1 MKLPKNNR
9 IFIALFFCGIII
21 PTAILA
27 FLSFRNV
34 QSERLLAEK
43 NFEDAQTS
51 FSKQAIQTVRDEQ
64 TEILKE
70 TRTAS
75 QFLYEQPQKL
85 LEFGNAAS
93 FKNVQGIDAI
103 FLFNESRLVFP
114 SVSIHTKSAKLDPPT
129 TIPGSIEK
137 ELLRAEISG
146 RGPDKIKYARSALL
160 MQAPFI
166 SGQDNILNLLGLLR
180 SRYQEKHYDEALNII
195 EALERHPEARGY
207 LSNSLIESLRYLKFE
222 IFVEQ
227 KKNSQ
232 AENYCLSLF
241 ADFLEGRSMQD
252 VGSARFFFDNA
263 LSQILSFED
272 LSQKKRDAFWNLRE
286 NLNRQLEHAEAYA
299 AHRDFLQRFAEEN
312 IPTKN
317 GLFYKKDGSTLFF
330 RMTYPWLSGD
340 QVVIGMIDAEA
351 YQKRIREKLSDVA
364 REWKN
369 VSYSISNS
377 QDSLIF
383 GKIPDKN
390 ATISKQF
397 DLGEGL
403 GWSLTLY
410 QRDTQEL
417 YSEARHKMFLLS
429 GLVAF
434 SLLTV
439 LLGSFF
445 ILKSISQE
453 RKLIMMKTNFLSSV
467 SHELKTPLTSI
478 KMFAEMISNGRVQ
491 KIEKCQEYSK
501 LIGKESTRLENLIAA
516 ILNYTRMET
525 GKQVFHWEKLDLSEC
540 VNRVYAAV
548 LDIADNRG
556 ITMTKDL
563 APGCFVMGDN
573 TALYSLAQGLIE
585 NAIKYTNPPGKVHIR
600 VAEENEKIIFSV
612 ADTGIGIASSE
623 QKNIFNDFYRVG
635 DEMTRST
642 KGSGLG
648 LAIVKRVAE
657 AHKASIS
664 VQSHKGKGSTF
675 TVRLKKAE

>member
-34 QSERLLAEK
+34 QNERLLAEK
-43 NFEDAQTS
+43 SFENAQAS
-51 FSKQAIQTVRDEQ
+51 FSKQAIQAVQKEQ
-64 TEILKE
+64 LAILSE
-70 TRTAS
+70 TKAAS
-75 QFLYEQPQKL
+75 IYLYEQPQKL
-85 LEFGNAAS
+85 LEFDKAPSFRQVKGIAAT
-93 FKNVQGIDAI
+93 FV
-103 FLFNESRLVFP
+103 FNENALVFP
-114 SVSIHTKSAKLDPPT
+114 SISIHREPSKLDPPT
-129 TIPGSIEK
+129 TIPGSLERDMLHFELTGANEKGIE
-137 ELLRAEISG
+137 EI
-146 RGPDKIKYARSALL
+146 RNKIL
-160 MQAPFI
+160 MQPARFMP
-166 SGQDNILNLLGLLR
+166 QDQILNLLGLLR
-180 SRYQEKHYDEALNII
+180 LHYRHKHYDEAIRII
-195 EALERHPEARGY
+195 DVLERIPNVHGY
-207 LSNSLIESLRYLKFE
+207 LSNNLTESLRYLKFE

-227 KKNSQ
+227 KKHAL
-232 AENYCLSLF
+232 AEDYCLKLF
-241 ADFLEGRSMQD
+241 SDFLEGHSMQD
-252 VGSARFFFDNA
+252 IGSAKFFFDNA

-272 LSQKKRDAFWNLRE
+272 LSQQKRDAFWNLRE
-286 NLNRQLEHAEAYA
+286 NLNRQLEHAEAFA
-299 AHRDFLQRFAEEN
+299 THQEFLQRFANEE
-312 IPTKN
+312 IQAKS
-317 GLFYKKDGSTLFF
+317 GIHYKKDGSTLFF
-330 RMTYPWLSGD
+330 RMAYPWLSGD
-340 QVVIGMIDAEA
+340 QVLIGMVDAEP
-351 YQKRIREKLSDVA
+351 YQNRLRAQLSDVS

-369 VSYSISNS
+369 ALFSITDSRNSVILSNAP
-377 QDSLIF
+377 
-383 GKIPDKN
+383 GKN
-390 ATISKQF
+390 AVISKQM

-403 GWSLTLY
+403 GWSMTLY
-410 QRDTQEL
+410 QRATEEL

-516 ILNYTRMET
+516 ILDYTRMET
-525 GKQVFHWEKLDLSEC
+525 GKQVFHWEKLDLSQC
-540 VNRVYAAV
+540 VNRVFEATM
-548 LDIADNRG
+548 DIADNRG
-556 ITMTKDL
+556 ITMIKEL
-563 APGCFVMGDN
+563 APGSYIMGDN

-585 NAIKYTNPPGKVHIR
+585 NAIKYTNPPGKVTVR
-600 VAEENEKIIFSV
+600 VAEENEKIVFSV
-612 ADTGIGIASSE
+612 TDTGIGIKPSE

-664 VQSHKGKGSTF
+664 VQSHPGKGSTF
-675 TVRLKKAE
+675 TVKLKKAE